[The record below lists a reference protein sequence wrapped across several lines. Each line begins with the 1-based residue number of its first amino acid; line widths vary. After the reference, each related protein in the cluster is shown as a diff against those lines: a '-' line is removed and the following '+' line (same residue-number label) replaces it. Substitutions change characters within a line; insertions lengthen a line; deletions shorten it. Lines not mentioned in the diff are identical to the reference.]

1 MSDNVIPGYAMKLLL
16 NEQEVTDSVPESA
29 TLGAALTAVQEQHIA
44 EDEVISTIVVD
55 DEPLT
60 ADLLSEWKNR
70 PVEEFSSVQIEA
82 PKRNLLA
89 SQGLRLLSQGLSE
102 SSEQREE
109 IVDHICQGRHSQAM
123 ELLTG
128 YLNLWDSIQQSLG
141 SAARLIEVDLDSLE
155 VYESS
160 EPDEVKRVADR
171 IHQLNEQ
178 LKQLQ
183 DALEAQDLVLLGD
196 ILEYEFGP
204 LSEDWQHMLEQLADR
219 FENQDFGSQS
229 N

>member
-1 MSDNVIPGYAMKLLL
+1 MSDNIVPEYVMKLLL
-16 NEQEVTDSVPESA
+16 NDKEVTETVPENAS
-29 TLGAALTAVQEQHIA
+29 LGAALMVVQEQHIGQ
-44 EDEVISTIVVD
+44 DEVISTILID

-60 ADLLSEWKNR
+60 ADLLAEWKNR
-70 PVEEFSSVQIEA
+70 PVEEFDSVHIEA

-89 SQGLRLLSQGLSE
+89 SQGLRLLSEGLSE
-102 SSEQREE
+102 SNEQREE
-109 IVDHICQGRHSQAM
+109 IVDHICQGRHTQAM
-123 ELLTG
+123 NMLTG

-155 VYESS
+155 VYESAGN
-160 EPDEVKRVADR
+160 DVAMRVADR
-171 IHQLNEQ
+171 IHQLTEQ

-204 LSEDWQHMLEQLADR
+204 LTDDWQHMLEQLADR
-219 FENQDFGSQS
+219 FEA
-229 N
+229 

>member
-1 MSDNVIPGYAMKLLL
+1 MKLIL
-16 NEQEVTDSVPESA
+16 NDREVTDAIPDNAS
-29 TLGAALTAVQEQHIA
+29 LGAALLAVQELHISQ
-44 EDEVISTIVVD
+44 DEVISTILVD

-70 PVEEFSSVQIEA
+70 PVEEFASVQIEA

-89 SQGLRLLSQGLSE
+89 SQGLRLLSEGLSE
-102 SSEQREE
+102 SKEQREE
-109 IVDHICQGRHSQAM
+109 IVDHICQGRHRQAM
-123 ELLTG
+123 EMLTG

-141 SAARLIEVDLDSLE
+141 SAARLIEVELDSLE
-155 VYESS
+155 IYDPSGN
-160 EPDEVKRVADR
+160 DEVQKVADR
-171 IHQLNEQ
+171 IHQLSAQ

-183 DALEAQDLVLLGD
+183 EALQAQDLVLLGD

-204 LSEDWQHMLEQLADR
+204 LTNDWQQMLEQLADR
-219 FENQDFGSQS
+219 FETEDFGPPS

>member
-1 MSDNVIPGYAMKLLL
+1 MKLLL
-16 NEQEVTDSVPESA
+16 NDQEVTDTVPGNA
-29 TLGAALTAVQEQHIA
+29 TLGAALTTVQELHISA
-44 EDEVISTIVVD
+44 DEVISTILVD

-60 ADLLSEWKNR
+60 ADLLAEWKNR
-70 PVEEFSSVQIEA
+70 PVEEFGRVQIEA
-82 PKRNLLA
+82 PKCNLLA

-102 SSEQREE
+102 SNEQREE
-109 IVDHICQGRHSQAM
+109 IVDHICQGRHTQAM

-155 VYESS
+155 IYE
-160 EPDEVKRVADR
+160 PTGNDEVQRVADR
-171 IHQLNEQ
+171 IHQLSEQ

-204 LSEDWQHMLEQLADR
+204 LTEAWQQMLEQLADR
-219 FENQDFGSQS
+219 FEDQK
-229 N
+229 

>member
-1 MSDNVIPGYAMKLLL
+1 MKLLL
-16 NEQEVTDSVPESA
+16 NDQEVTDTVPGNA
-29 TLGAALTAVQEQHIA
+29 TLGAALTTVQELHISA
-44 EDEVISTIVVD
+44 DEVISTILVN

-60 ADLLSEWKNR
+60 ADLLAEWKNR
-70 PVEEFSSVQIEA
+70 PVEEFGRVQIEA
-82 PKRNLLA
+82 PKRNILA

-102 SSEQREE
+102 SNEQRQE
-109 IVDHICQGRHSQAM
+109 IVDHVCQGRHTQAIEM
-123 ELLTG
+123 LTG

-155 VYESS
+155 IYE
-160 EPDEVKRVADR
+160 PTGNDEVQKVADR
-171 IHQLNEQ
+171 IHQLSEQ

-204 LSEDWQHMLEQLADR
+204 LTNNWQHMLEQLADR
-219 FENQDFGSQS
+219 FETEDFDSKS

>member
-1 MSDNVIPGYAMKLLL
+1 MKLLL
-16 NEQEVTDSVPESA
+16 NDREVTDSVPDNAS
-29 TLGAALTAVQEQHIA
+29 LGAALMAVQEQHIA
-44 EDEVISTIVVD
+44 ADEVISTILVD

-60 ADLLSEWKNR
+60 ADLLAEWKHR
-70 PVEEFSSVQIEA
+70 PMEEFSSVQIEA

-109 IVDHICQGRHSQAM
+109 IVDHICQSRHSQAM
-123 ELLTG
+123 EMLTG
-128 YLNLWDSIQQSLG
+128 YLTLWDSIQQSLG

-155 VYESS
+155 VYESTGNA
-160 EPDEVKRVADR
+160 EVKRVADR
-171 IHQLNEQ
+171 IHQLSEQ

-183 DALEAQDLVLLGD
+183 NALEAQDLVLLGD

-204 LSEDWQHMLEQLADR
+204 LTDDWQRMLEQLADR
-219 FENQDFGSQS
+219 FENQK
-229 N
+229 

>member
-1 MSDNVIPGYAMKLLL
+1 MKLLL

-29 TLGAALTAVQEQHIA
+29 TLGAALTAVQELHISD
-44 EDEVISTIVVD
+44 DEVISTIVVD

-60 ADLLSEWKNR
+60 ADLLAEWKNR
-70 PVEEFSSVQIEA
+70 PVEEFGRVQIEA

-89 SQGLRLLSQGLSE
+89 SQGLRLLSQGLFE
-102 SSEQREE
+102 SNEQREE
-109 IVDHICQGRHSQAM
+109 IVDHICQGRHRQAM
-123 ELLTG
+123 DMLTG

-160 EPDEVKRVADR
+160 ESDEVKRVADR
-171 IHQLNEQ
+171 IHKLSDQ

-183 DALEAQDLVLLGD
+183 DALQAQDLVLLGD

-204 LSEDWQHMLEQLADR
+204 LSNDWQQMLDQLADR
-219 FENQDFGSQS
+219 FENQDFEAPS

>member
-1 MSDNVIPGYAMKLLL
+1 MKLLL
-16 NEQEVTDSVPESA
+16 NDQEVTDTVPGNA
-29 TLGAALTAVQEQHIA
+29 TLGAALTTVQELHISA
-44 EDEVISTIVVD
+44 DEVISTILVD

-60 ADLLSEWKNR
+60 ADLLAEWKNR
-70 PVEEFSSVQIEA
+70 PVEEFGRVQIEA

-102 SSEQREE
+102 SNEQREE
-109 IVDHICQGRHSQAM
+109 IVDHICQGRHTQAM

-155 VYESS
+155 IYE
-160 EPDEVKRVADR
+160 PTGNDEVQRVADR
-171 IHQLNEQ
+171 IHQLSEQ

-204 LSEDWQHMLEQLADR
+204 LTEAWQQMLEQLADR
-219 FENQDFGSQS
+219 FEDQK
-229 N
+229 

>member
-1 MSDNVIPGYAMKLLL
+1 MKLLL
-16 NEQEVTDSVPESA
+16 NDREVTDAVPENAS
-29 TLGAALTAVQEQHIA
+29 LGVALMAVQERHIA
-44 EDEVISTIVVD
+44 EDEVISTIMVD

-60 ADLLSEWKNR
+60 ADLLAEWKNR
-70 PVEEFSSVQIEA
+70 PVEEFGSVQIEA

-102 SSEQREE
+102 SNEQRQE
-109 IVDHICQGRHSQAM
+109 IVDHICQARHAQAM
-123 ELLTG
+123 DLLTG
-128 YLNLWDSIQQSLG
+128 YLSLWDSIQQSLG

-155 VYESS
+155 IFESS
-160 EPDEVKRVADR
+160 GNDKVKRVADR
-171 IHQLNEQ
+171 IHQLSEQ

-204 LSEDWQHMLEQLADR
+204 LTEDWQQMLEQLADR
-219 FENQDFGSQS
+219 FENQK
-229 N
+229 